1 MDKLHPDFRLNGF
14 ALTKEDMHCV
24 AYDLIKEGFEYEQKV
39 GLFLL
44 EWFDESPEI
53 TLKTSGTTGAPKEI
67 TVSKQAMI
75 NSALATGAFFDLYPK
90 DKILCCMPV
99 NFIAGKMMFIRAFV
113 LGLELDFV
121 QPSLS
126 PLLKMEKEY
135 NFCAMTPMQVE
146 NSLDQL
152 HQIKKVIIGG
162 AKVSSDLE
170 EKLLPLSTVCY
181 ETYAST
187 ETLTHIAARKMGCEY
202 FELLPDISITTDQR
216 GCLVIDAPRISDQT
230 ITTNDLVEIK
240 SENEFKWL
248 GRIDNVINSGGIK
261 LFPETI
267 EAKLTSKID
276 KPFFVGGISDSVL
289 GEKLVLVVESSP
301 FELQNDMFDGLDKYE
316 KPKKVFF
323 LPKFTLTESG
333 KIKRKEILM
342 QLKDD

>member
-1 MDKLHPDFRLNGF
+1 MNKLHPDFRLNGF
-14 ALTKEDMHCV
+14 AVCENDIYCV
-24 AYDLIKEGFEYEQKV
+24 AYDLIKEGEDFQKKI

-44 EWFDESPEI
+44 EWFNDSDKI
-53 TLKTSGTTGAPKEI
+53 TLKTSGTTGVPKQITVPKE
-67 TVSKQAMI
+67 AMI
-75 NSALATGAFFDLYPK
+75 QSALATGKFFDLQPK
-90 DKILCCMPV
+90 EKILCCMPV
-99 NFIAGKMMFIRAFV
+99 NFIAGKMMLIRAFV

-121 QPSLS
+121 KPSHS
-126 PLLKMEKEY
+126 PLLKLEKKY
-135 NFCAMTPMQVE
+135 DFCAMTPMQVE
-146 NSLDQL
+146 NSLNQL
-152 HQIKKVIIGG
+152 HQIKQVIIGG

-187 ETLTHIAARKMGCEY
+187 ETLTHIAARKMGYEC

-216 GCLVIDAPRISDQT
+216 SCLVIDAPRISAQT

-248 GRIDNVINSGGIK
+248 GRIDNVVNSGGLK

-276 KPFFVGGISDSVL
+276 SPFFVGGIPDSVL

-301 FELQNDMFDGLDKYE
+301 FDLRNDIFDSLDTYE

-323 LPKFTLTESG
+323 IPKFTLTESG
-333 KIKRKEILM
+333 KIKRKEILA
-342 QLKDD
+342 QLKYD